1 MLTLHC
7 ICALVLIPGSKRA
20 KIGNNCPL
28 SSGKKIISHFFCVLE
43 FGNFR
48 DKEVAGLFEILQC
61 KWHIIL
67 FSALKFQDFRRIQWY
82 TCGSWSL
89 ILNLI
94 KGWGLHCIK
103 TMELEGKHLPA
114 WLNVHVEG
122 KIFLNNVVMVISS
135 TKRLSHKI
143 HQSL

>member
-1 MLTLHC
+1 MLTLYF
-7 ICALVLIPGSKRA
+7 ICALVLIPGRKRA

-94 KGWGLHCIK
+94 KGRGLHCIK

>member
-7 ICALVLIPGSKRA
+7 IYALVLIPGSKRA

-28 SSGKKIISHFFCVLE
+28 SSGKNIISHFFCVLE
-43 FGNFR
+43 FGNAR

-67 FSALKFQDFRRIQWY
+67 FSALKFQYFRRIQWF

-94 KGWGLHCIK
+94 KGRGLHCVK
-103 TMELEGKHLPA
+103 TMESEGKHLPA

-122 KIFLNNVVMVISS
+122 KIFLNNVVMVHSS
-135 TKRLSHKI
+135 TKRLSHKT

>member
-1 MLTLHC
+1 MLTLYC

-143 HQSL
+143 HQLL

>member
-67 FSALKFQDFRRIQWY
+67 FSALKFQDFRRSQWY

>member
-135 TKRLSHKI
+135 TKRLSHKN

>member
-1 MLTLHC
+1 MLTLYC

-43 FGNFR
+43 FGNVC

-67 FSALKFQDFRRIQWY
+67 FSALKFQDFRLIQWF
-82 TCGSWSL
+82 TWGSWSL
-89 ILNLI
+89 TLNLI
-94 KGWGLHCIK
+94 KGRGSHCIK
-103 TMELEGKHLPA
+103 TMESEGKHLPA

-122 KIFLNNVVMVISS
+122 KIFLNNVVMVHSS

>member
-1 MLTLHC
+1 MLTLYC

-28 SSGKKIISHFFCVLE
+28 SSEKKNYFSLFWCSRIWKRL
-43 FGNFR
+43 R
-48 DKEVAGLFEILQC
+48 YEVAGLFEILQC
-61 KWHIIL
+61 KWHILL
-67 FSALKFQDFRRIQWY
+67 FSALKFQDFRRIQWF
-82 TCGSWSL
+82 TWGSWSL

-94 KGWGLHCIK
+94 KGRISHCIK
-103 TMELEGKHLPA
+103 TMDSEGKHLPA

-122 KIFLNNVVMVISS
+122 KIFLNNVVMVHSS

>member
-1 MLTLHC
+1 MLTLYC

-48 DKEVAGLFEILQC
+48 DKEVAGLFEILQY

-122 KIFLNNVVMVISS
+122 KIFLNNVVMVHSS